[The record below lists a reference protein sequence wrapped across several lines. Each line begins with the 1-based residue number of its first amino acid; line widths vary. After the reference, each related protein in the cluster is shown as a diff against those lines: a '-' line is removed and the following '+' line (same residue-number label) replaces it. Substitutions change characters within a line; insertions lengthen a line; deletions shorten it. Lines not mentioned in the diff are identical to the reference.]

1 MVAVG
6 LGITLLPETICREID
21 EERVRILSLIHPV
34 IPWKLG
40 LVWREDRYL
49 SFATREWIRFAQE
62 VLSSPSS
69 GSGEMRRSKKP

>member
-21 EERVRILSLIHPV
+21 NKRVRIIPLVKPV

-40 LVWREDRYL
+40 IIWRDDRYM
-49 SFATREWIRFAQE
+49 SFATREWIAFAKSE
-62 VLSSPSS
+62 LS
-69 GSGEMRRSKKP
+69 KAF